1 MIYFLAYPLFFSVIR
16 LLMKVLGRLRSSGEE
31 NVPLTGGLIFCPN
44 HIADA
49 DPPTVFVSLPR
60 RAWFIGKEELFQI
73 PVVGWFF
80 RHFHAFPIKRDSADR
95 AALKRAEACL
105 RRGEPILVFPEGR
118 CARDGKLQRI
128 QPGAAMLS
136 VRTGCPIV
144 PIGLAHT
151 NEILPYGSL
160 RPRFSKHPVTVTFGP
175 PLRPQEFADLR
186 HGKAV
191 EAVTKRLGD
200 ELARLTHQAPP
211 PEAPATKRAARTKD
225 LDQAEGEV
233 PA

>member
-1 MIYFLAYPLFFSVIR
+1 MLYFLTYPFFFSAIR
-16 LLMKVLGRLRSSGEE
+16 LGLKLLGRLRSSGEE
-31 NVPLTGGLIFCPN
+31 NVPLRGGLIFSPN
-44 HIADA
+44 HISDA
-49 DPPTVFVSLPR
+49 DPPTVFVSFPR

-80 RHFHAFPIKRDSADR
+80 HHFHAFPIKRDSADR

-136 VRTGCPIV
+136 VRTGCPIIPV
-144 PIGLAHT
+144 GLEHT
-151 NEILPYGSL
+151 NEVLPYGSL

-175 PLRPQEFADLR
+175 AIRPQEFSDLR
-186 HGKAV
+186 HSKAV
-191 EAVTKRLGD
+191 EAVTKRLGE
-200 ELARLTHQAPP
+200 ELARLTNQPAP
-211 PEAPATKRAARTKD
+211 PEAPATKRVAKTKD
-225 LDQAEGEV
+225 LEQAEGEV